1 MSVSLYGGKVARKL
15 LFIQLMT
22 FVLLSVAFSLK
33 SLEWSSSALAGG
45 FAAWL
50 PNAMFMLFALRHRAQ
65 TPAPGKVAWS
75 FAIGEGL
82 KVVITIVL
90 LIVALGVFKA
100 AFLPLGLT
108 YLAVLVVQILAPA
121 VINSYRT

>member
-1 MSVSLYGGKVARKL
+1 MERFGVGRRSRRLVAECN
-15 LFIQLMT
+15 
-22 FVLLSVAFSLK
+22 VYAVC
-33 SLEWSSSALAGG
+33 LAPSG
-45 FAAWL
+45 A
-50 PNAMFMLFALRHRAQ
+50 NAGAGR
-65 TPAPGKVAWS
+65 VAWS

-100 AFLPLGLT
+100 EFIPLGLT
-108 YLAVLVVQILAPA
+108 YLAVLVVQIVAPA